1 MITQNLIIKSKDER
15 YYILGV
21 DDSLLD
27 LRSKSLVD
35 LPLKLPMIIKPKEYS
50 KNKLGGYLLNDVNY
64 SEDLIIKK
72 YNIKNKSLISDE
84 NIIYNMIN
92 NISSTPYKINTELF
106 DYILMNKHNLLINPD
121 ESSKYENI
129 KKKSKY
135 QQSKYNSHISKLNLQ
150 EIIIGLAEFWGGTY
164 TLTHISKC
172 LFMKRDQNFV
182 LIIFCFLFT
191 NIYL

>member
-1 MITQNLIIKSKDER
+1 MLTLELKGIGKQHR
-15 YYILGV
+15 YNVLQLF
-21 DDSLLD
+21 DKT
-27 LRSKSLVD
+27 LRSEKTNADRFNIPS
-35 LPLKLPMIIKPKEYS
+35 KLPMICKPMSYTRIR
-50 KNKLGGYLLNDVNY
+50 LGGYLLNDVNY

-72 YNIKNKSLISDE
+72 YNIKNKSLISAE

-150 EIIIGLAEFWGGTY
+150 ELY
-164 TLTHISKC
+164 YPS
-172 LFMKRDQNFV
+172 D
-182 LIIFCFLFT
+182 
-191 NIYL
+191 